1 MLELLGLTAALSAAG
16 VGYVKSRDWVA
27 NRLRYVDSVHGPA
40 APIVAGVGAALVAAP
55 VVALVP
61 IIGGGTA
68 LLFGCAVGFGT
79 RAGVR
84 RIRRSITPG
93 F

>member
-40 APIVAGVGAALVAAP
+40 APIVAGVGATLIAAP
-55 VVALVP
+55 IVAIVP

-93 F
+93 Y